1 MTIETRIEL
10 VEYALAKQVGDIEAR
25 AVFETNYGTLVLDHE
40 ESRKV
45 GALVRRLLQSR
56 LARLNKRKTRLQPP
70 SEPLSSN

>member
-25 AVFETNYGTLVLDHE
+25 AVFETSYGTLVLDHE

-45 GALVRRLLQSR
+45 GALVRRLLQSK
-56 LARLNKRKTRLQPP
+56 LNCLSRRKSRLQSP
-70 SEPLSSN
+70 